1 VYVIGILPLC
11 GLLMDR
17 HGFAPVEGK
26 RLVLVSLVFLA
37 MAQVVSV
44 VNVMHVE
51 LGRPESTRHS
61 GWVHPPLAVVGLLAL
76 LGAGVLSW
84 LAARTEAGDA

>member
-1 VYVIGILPLC
+1 
-11 GLLMDR
+11 
-17 HGFAPVEGK
+17 
-26 RLVLVSLVFLA
+26 
-37 MAQVVSV
+37 V